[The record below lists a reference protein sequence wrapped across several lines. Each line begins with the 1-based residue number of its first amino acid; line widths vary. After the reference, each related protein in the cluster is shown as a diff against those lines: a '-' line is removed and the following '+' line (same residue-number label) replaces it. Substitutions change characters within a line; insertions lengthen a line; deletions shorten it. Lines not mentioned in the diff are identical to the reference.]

1 MTNGTKIVFD
11 TCAVIKLPGGKCTS
25 DDLGINIDE
34 ALQFVSVIT
43 RMELLAKPDL
53 PVEEEQDIKSFLSE
67 IVVLALDEKVEN
79 IAVEIRRQTKLK
91 LPDCIVAATAIA
103 LNAVPLS
110 NDAGLLSAGW
120 PMLVVK
126 QV

>member
-1 MTNGTKIVFD
+1 
-11 TCAVIKLPGGKCTS
+11 VIGLLDGKYTFG
-25 DDLGINIDE
+25 DLDINVDE

-53 PVEEEQDIKSFLSE
+53 PAKEEQDIRGFLSE

-103 LNAVPLS
+103 LGAVLLS
-110 NDAGLLSAGW
+110 NDAGLLNAGW
-120 PMLVVK
+120 PGLVVR